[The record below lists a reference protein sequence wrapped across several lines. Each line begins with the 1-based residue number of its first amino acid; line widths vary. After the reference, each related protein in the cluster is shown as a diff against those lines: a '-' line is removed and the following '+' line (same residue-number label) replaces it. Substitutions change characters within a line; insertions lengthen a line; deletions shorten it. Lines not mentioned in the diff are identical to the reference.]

1 MSLLYI
7 VPTPIG
13 NLKDITLRALEV
25 LESVDFILCED
36 TRTSSNLLR
45 HFNIDKKTVAFHQ
58 HNEHKIVEG
67 LVERIRGNTVALISD
82 AGTPGISDPAYL
94 LVKACVNNSIDVIC
108 LPGAT
113 AFVPAIVNSGLP
125 SDSFYFHGF
134 LPHKK
139 GRLKE
144 LEEIKS
150 YKKTAILYESPHR
163 IVKAIEQII
172 EIFGEEHQI
181 SISREITKIHEQTL
195 RGTATEMKNHF
206 ENVQPKGEF
215 VVVISPFDK

>member
-1 MSLLYI
+1 MSILYI

-25 LESVDFILCED
+25 LESADFILCED

-45 HFNIDKKTVAFHQ
+45 HFNIDKKTFAFHQ
-58 HNEHKIVEG
+58 HNEHKMVEN
-67 LVERIRGNTVALISD
+67 LIERIRGNKVALISD

-94 LVKACVNNSIDVIC
+94 LVKACISNSIEVIS

-139 GRLKE
+139 GRIKI
-144 LEEIKS
+144 LETIKANQ
-150 YKKTAILYESPHR
+150 KTAVLYESPHR
-163 IVKAIEQII
+163 IVKALEQIA
-172 EIFGEEHQI
+172 EVFGEEHQI

-195 RGTATEMKNHF
+195 RGTATELKNHF

-215 VVVISPFDK
+215 VVVISPFEK

>member
-1 MSLLYI
+1 MSILYI

-45 HFNIDKKTVAFHQ
+45 HFNIDKKTFAFHQ
-58 HNEHKIVEG
+58 HNEHKIVDS
-67 LVERIRGNTVALISD
+67 LVERIRGNNVALISD

-139 GRLKE
+139 GRIKD

-150 YKKTAILYESPHR
+150 IRKTAVLYESPHR
-163 IVKAIEQII
+163 ILKTIEQII
-172 EIFGEEHQI
+172 EVFGENHQI
-181 SISREITKIHEQTL
+181 ALTREISKIHEQTI
-195 RGTATEMKNHF
+195 RGSVLELKNHF
-206 ENVQPKGEF
+206 ENNQPKGEF
-215 VVVISPFDK
+215 VVVISPYKE